1 MERAF
6 ERPSDTGSHRCRWSQ
21 RCARLLALADFLG
34 AVWVVVVGADVP
46 LYTKYPGL
54 TSSSQ
59 DGCSPGKRQDTHP
72 ESTRYHTRTKRH
84 DVNGN
89 ENETSTHI
97 PPECGLRVR
106 GFDVGV
112 RAYHSTNRCHAT
124 FAFHSGDLPLTQ
136 QGCTGVELNSA
147 NFSPGACGQWGG
159 LVWVGQRATM
169 SYRTCHDLTA
179 PTMAHY
185 CVP

>member
-1 MERAF
+1 MRFIFAYYTIYGLAPGGLGLCLVFSNFVKPCNYWLIHLEDGRRHGTSIRTA
-6 ERPSDTGSHRCRWSQ
+6 SDTGSHRCRWSQ

-34 AVWVVVVGADVP
+34 AVWVLVVGADVP

-97 PPECGLRVR
+97 PPECGLR
-106 GFDVGV
+106 G
-112 RAYHSTNRCHAT
+112 
-124 FAFHSGDLPLTQ
+124 
-136 QGCTGVELNSA
+136 
-147 NFSPGACGQWGG
+147 
-159 LVWVGQRATM
+159 
-169 SYRTCHDLTA
+169 
-179 PTMAHY
+179 
-185 CVP
+185 